1 MKKIVTFLSIITI
14 LVYFLIIKTP
24 IARLGSG
31 FLIKAGAYVFT
42 DYNLV
47 KEAKTIKVRFPNE
60 NDIKADVIYKDI
72 KTNLAIL
79 KLINTSKI
87 ITQPLFFANN
97 DLNLEDETVYT
108 IGYPWTNTMED
119 KYTLISGK
127 TSLNSKNKLI
137 DINIKIDPVNSGSP
151 LLNSRN
157 ELIGMVLFKSTENM
171 ITPLKGSHIKSFIP
185 LSNLIDGIKALKI
198 PELSYKKTNHSAKTS
213 TTIPKHNVVLIEA
226 FL

>member
-31 FLIKAGAYVFT
+31 FLIKAGVYVFT

-119 KYTLISGK
+119 KHTLINGK
-127 TSLNSKNKLI
+127 TSLNSKNNLI
-137 DINIKIDPVNSGSP
+137 DISLEITPVNSGGP
-151 LLNSRN
+151 LLNSKN
-157 ELIGMVLFKSTENM
+157 ELVGMVLFKNTKN
-171 ITPLKGSHIKSFIP
+171 TLLKKPSINSFIP
-185 LSNLIDGIKALKI
+185 LSILINGIKTLKT
-198 PELSYKKTNHSAKTS
+198 PELSYTKAIDYTQTS
-213 TTIPKHNVVLIEA
+213 QTIPKNNVVLIEA
-226 FL
+226 F

>member
-31 FLIKAGAYVFT
+31 FLIKAGVYVFT

-119 KYTLISGK
+119 KHTLINGK
-127 TSLNSKNKLI
+127 TFLNSKNNLI
-137 DINIKIDPVNSGSP
+137 DINLEIAPVNSGGP

-157 ELIGMVLFKSTENM
+157 ELVGMVLFKNTKN
-171 ITPLKGSHIKSFIP
+171 TLLKESHIKSFIP
-185 LSNLIDGIKALKI
+185 LSILKNGIKALKT
-198 PELSYKKTNHSAKTS
+198 PELSYTKAIDYTKTS
-213 TTIPKHNVVLIEA
+213 QTIPKNNVVLIEA
-226 FL
+226 F